1 MRYFKTTLT
10 LAIAVFIASLV
21 MFIIGFFAGEG
32 LGGPIFTTRLIL
44 VLILLS
50 MLIPLVMR
58 LDKKTWQR
66 KLWGFITLAIVL
78 VIIPIVMETINAY
91 AGRKVFTEDL
101 IFLFYLLVF
110 IPILIVVGIFYYGFR
125 AMGFRFT
132 RKAATIVLPALL
144 VLTGAAVAVLM
155 IPLATGSES
164 TAVAISD
171 IFSLLVQLAA
181 VYLVSMMA
189 VTIGKGRMG
198 RPYIFLSIAL
208 VCIIIQTIL
217 TAHIRLVGML
227 TPTALADLFVHLG
240 YLFLIFAAYYQYEI
254 VSESM

>member
-1 MRYFKTTLT
+1 
-10 LAIAVFIASLV
+10 
-21 MFIIGFFAGEG
+21 
-32 LGGPIFTTRLIL
+32 
-44 VLILLS
+44 
-50 MLIPLVMR
+50 
-58 LDKKTWQR
+58 LDKRSWQR
-66 KLWGFITLAIVL
+66 RLWGFITLAIFIA
-78 VIIPIVMETINAY
+78 IIPIVLETINAY

-110 IPILIVVGIFYYGFR
+110 IPILIVIGIFYYGFR

-132 RKAATIVLPALL
+132 RKAVTIVLPSLL
-144 VLTGAAVAVLM
+144 ILTGAAIAVLM

-164 TAVAISD
+164 TAVAISV

-181 VYLVSMMA
+181 LYLVSMMA

-198 RPYIFLSIAL
+198 RPYIFLSMAM

-227 TPTALADLFVHLG
+227 TPTALADFFVHLG

-254 VSESM
+254 ASESL